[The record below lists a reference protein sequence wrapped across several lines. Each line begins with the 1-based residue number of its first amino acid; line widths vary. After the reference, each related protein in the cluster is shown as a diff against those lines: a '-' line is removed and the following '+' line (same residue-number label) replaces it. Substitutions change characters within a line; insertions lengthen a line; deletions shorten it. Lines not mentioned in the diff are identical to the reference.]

1 MGPAS
6 AASALA
12 TDGPRTPAASRWD
25 GLPRSDEKHPSGL
38 QARLS
43 KGMADY
49 DDLFQAEEQTTALI
63 PWPTVCGR
71 SDGRVEGRRHPDDC
85 CVPPLETA
93 VVATST
99 SPELCSD
106 GTRPVTI
113 VYVSL
118 ATRTHPTSPVSYCVS
133 HGRYVPEMCTTARD
147 VQLIRYVRAY
157 VENPSNGKS
166 KEVRSALGSF
176 LTHS

>member
-12 TDGPRTPAASRWD
+12 TDGPGTPAASRWD
-25 GLPRSDEKHPSGL
+25 GFPRSDEKHPSGL

-49 DDLFQAEEQTTALI
+49 DDLFQAEGQTTALI

-133 HGRYVPEMCTTARD
+133 RQVHSGNVHNGTGRAAHPLRTSLRGESLQWKIQGGTVSAR
-147 VQLIRYVRAY
+147 LL
-157 VENPSNGKS
+157 S
-166 KEVRSALGSF
+166 
-176 LTHS
+176 